1 MLGIITINYNTFIVP
16 WLNISEIKSCSVIN
30 SSARK
35 ENENEI
41 RALGELLEIIIF

>member
-1 MLGIITINYNTFIVP
+1 MLGITKIKYNTFIVP
-16 WLNISEIKSCSVIN
+16 WFNISEIKSCSVIN
-30 SSARK
+30 SSARQ